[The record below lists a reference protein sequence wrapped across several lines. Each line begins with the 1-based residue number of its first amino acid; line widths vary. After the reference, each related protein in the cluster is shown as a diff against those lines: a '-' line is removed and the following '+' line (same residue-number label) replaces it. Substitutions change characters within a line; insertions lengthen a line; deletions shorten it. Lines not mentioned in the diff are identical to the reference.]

1 MKTFKDMMD
10 LYYNKNIIEICDD
23 NNYSEYLKHIKD
35 KTYGNK
41 NFCKSFSIYNPD
53 HPHDYI
59 EFNEGYDPARNNS
72 SMINCKT
79 ADIHEVDI
87 YEDIETIGDIL
98 SLIEKY
104 PVIENITYANVDMKV
119 LYSIKGP
126 LEKLDKMIGMKEL
139 KTCIVDQILYYLQNL
154 HKIDPE
160 NNNDYMHTAIYG
172 PPGTG
177 KTEIAEIIGDIFC
190 KLSVLKKH
198 IFKKVVRSDLIAGYL
213 GQTALKTKETI
224 NSCLGGVMFIDEAY
238 ALGNNE
244 KRDSYA
250 KECIDTLCEAMSAH
264 KNDFMVIIAGYEED
278 VKECFFS
285 QNQGLES
292 RFSWTFTTSKYTPS
306 ELCLIFKK
314 KVIES
319 GWKITDNA
327 ADAIWFDKHKKHF
340 TAYGRDMELL
350 FSKVK
355 IAHGRRIFCNKS
367 KTDKAEIN
375 RDDLENGFKKFASQK
390 QRGETNDNLT
400 TMYT

>member
-1 MKTFKDMMD
+1 
-10 LYYNKNIIEICDD
+10 
-23 NNYSEYLKHIKD
+23 
-35 KTYGNK
+35 
-41 NFCKSFSIYNPD
+41 
-53 HPHDYI
+53 
-59 EFNEGYDPARNNS
+59 
-72 SMINCKT
+72 MINPKT

-198 IFKKVVRSDLIAGYL
+198 VFKKVVRSDLIAGYL

-327 ADAIWFDKHKKHF
+327 ADAIWFDKNKKHF

-355 IAHGRRIFCNKS
+355 IAHGRGIFCNKT

-375 RDDLENGFKKFASQK
+375 RDDLENGLRSLHHKNKRRDK
-390 QRGETNDNLT
+390 
-400 TMYT
+400 